1 MRLIDA
7 DATIYAL
14 NVASRGDS
22 KDVIRN
28 LVICFL
34 LASPTVD
41 AVPVIR
47 CKDCKFWM
55 KNPYRESSVF
65 GLCFKHKDIAIAS
78 DETDWCSRAERKNDE
93 TD

>member
-47 CKDCKFWM
+47 CKDCKWYSA
-55 KNPYRESSVF
+55 NTGYHWGRCENYRPF
-65 GLCFKHKDIAIAS
+65 PF
-78 DETDWCSRAERKNDE
+78 DETDYCSRAERKE
-93 TD
+93 E

>member
-1 MRLIDA
+1 MMRLIDA

-47 CKDCKFWM
+47 CKDCKHWFQGSCFIDSFSEYDDF
-55 KNPYRESSVF
+55 NYERE
-65 GLCFKHKDIAIAS
+65 
-78 DETDWCSRAERKNDE
+78 ETDFCSRAERRTE
-93 TD
+93 